1 MVSCPEQ
8 ASSWFHSAYSFYV
21 LYFMNTHFLLNLPQ
35 PPPISSPPGL
45 LRLIPRSE
53 LVSKEKLDSVGLL
66 KVNGQNGRNGRSSQ
80 AEVNL
85 NLLKSLIMNNN
96 IEDSGSVDE
105 NGRAQLLAQ
114 FSSEHKFIL
123 SQLEQ
128 FQKKANANAKD
139 FLNNNNNFSLHAQSQ
154 HIHQMLTNNNNGV
167 MNENHM
173 NENHNFL
180 APDNGGSSPTAVK
193 RRIRRRATSSSDPTE
208 SLTEMS
214 VRGLNLFRYASV
226 TEGEFVS

>member
-1 MVSCPEQ
+1 MSGTGKFLVSFCV
-8 ASSWFHSAYSFYV
+8 FILCTVF
-21 LYFMNTHFLLNLPQ
+21 LNTHFLLNLPQ

-123 SQLEQ
+123 SHLEQ